1 MPVQHLNPISTPLQ
15 TTTLIEASAGTG
27 KTFTMAS
34 LYLRLLL
41 QAGDNAF
48 SVPLTV
54 EQILVVTFTEAST
67 EELKERIRAR
77 IHLAKAQFAA
87 YRETQDLTVFL
98 NTDNEFLVK
107 ENGQL
112 TDRFLA
118 KLDPNEA
125 FRRLGFAEQNMDL
138 AAVYTIHGFC
148 RRMLMQYAVNSGI
161 HFNLELVTDETD
173 LLNRLANDFWR
184 EQFYGQ
190 SFVVTEFIHRKLESP
205 QQVLKKIRAYLKG
218 ETLKVSVNRPHLL
231 TMSTAEFLQQE
242 LAVHLAGSDN
252 IPDELK
258 SAWTDNFA
266 EISALFEANYA
277 GASVFNGNK
286 FKRDYFIARTAKI
299 QAWADSERRDIP
311 DELWYFTQDY
321 LNGAV
326 LKGKTAF
333 SHPFFDYLAE
343 QKARIEAAQTQLDLD
358 EKILLFHYLRTLNER
373 LSAYKRHHPEKS
385 FDDLLRLLKNALQ
398 SERGEQLATFIRHQ
412 YPFAMVDEF
421 QDTDEQQY
429 QIFSAIYVNRPDC
442 GFMMIGDP
450 KQAIYQFRGADI
462 FTYLKAAKD
471 AEQERFTLSK
481 NYRSD
486 GSLIRA
492 VNGLFDFPAAF
503 MYDDIRF
510 EPVAAGK
517 DQAHFVWRGAQQA
530 PMAFYLGSRE
540 QAAEYCADNIRQWL
554 TSADENQAGFV
565 MDTAQDNGR
574 NLRLRPEN
582 IAVLVRK
589 GSDAE
594 KIKSAL
600 QRRGI
605 ASVYLS
611 DRTNV
616 FDCAEARELAFI
628 LAACLNPFSERH
640 IMNALAT
647 GIFAFSMAQL
657 QQIKRQAE
665 LLDGWMTR
673 FEDYQRIWRR
683 QGVLPMLHRIF
694 LDKGKRG
701 EQADIVGQIAAQ
713 ANAERR
719 LTDLLHLAEL
729 LQEAAV
735 LHESESAL
743 LSWFE
748 RQIQGKDRQAEQ
760 QVRLESERN
769 LVKIVT
775 IHKSKGL
782 EYDLVWLP
790 FLGFDDVKNR
800 DEISIFHDKDA
811 EALWDMNARHQDIS
825 AKEKLAEEM
834 RLLYVALTRAK
845 YQVAMALPAEFGGK
859 KESYWNP
866 VWYALSRGEIG
877 DGMKITGKAE
887 KQTAVLLSAHL
898 EAENYTLE
906 TIPETV
912 SGDKWLPQTNA
923 EVSLSAATFTGKIEQ
938 NWGVTSF
945 TALSRMHEQ
954 NRRFHGEESA
964 VEFTAIFDDALDYDE
979 QQDVF
984 SPTDE
989 EANALWRNL
998 PAEYSPLA
1006 LKGGAKFG
1014 VILHR
1019 FFEKHDFSQP
1029 IEDAELL
1036 ALCQGLQL
1044 DETWIQPLKMWL
1056 EAVLTTP
1063 LSAGF
1068 KLTDIRPQHCLKE
1081 MQFYLNL
1088 DRTFDVKAFNLLL
1101 RQYHPLYQQPYLLDD
1116 IRGMLRGFIDL
1127 VYRHDGKYYLLDY
1140 KTNLLPAY
1148 SEERIRT
1155 DIQQHYYDLQ
1165 YLLYSLALH
1174 CFLQRRLPAYDYET
1188 HFGGVIY
1195 AYVRG
1200 MDGSGKTGVFTTRP
1214 AARLIRG
1221 LEELL
1226 HA

>member
-1 MPVQHLNPISTPLQ
+1 MPIQHLNPISTPLQ

-48 SVPLTV
+48 SAPLTV
-54 EQILVVTFTEAST
+54 EQILVVTFTDAST
-67 EELKERIRAR
+67 QELKERIRSR

-87 YRETQDLTVFL
+87 YRENQDLSLFL
-98 NTDNEFLVK
+98 NTENEFLVK
-107 ENGQL
+107 ENGEL
-112 TDRFLA
+112 TARFLER
-118 KLDPNEA
+118 LDPNEA
-125 FRRLGFAEQNMDL
+125 LRRLTFAEQNMDL
-138 AAVYTIHGFC
+138 AAIYTIHGFC

-161 HFNLELVTDETD
+161 HFNLELVTDETE
-173 LLNRLANDFWR
+173 LLNQLANDFWR

-190 SFVVTEFIHRKLESP
+190 SFAVSEFIHRKLVSP
-205 QQVLKKIRAYLKG
+205 QNVLKKIRAYLKG
-218 ETLKVSVNRPHLL
+218 ETLKVSINCPHLL
-231 TMSTAEFLQQE
+231 TISTDEFLQRE
-242 LAVHLAGSDN
+242 LASHLAATTDKV
-252 IPDELK
+252 DELK
-258 SAWTDNFA
+258 SAWIKHFA

-277 GASVFNGNK
+277 GTSVFNGNK

-299 QAWADSERRDIP
+299 QDWVNSERRDIP
-311 DELWYFTQDY
+311 NELWYFTQNY

-326 LKGKTAF
+326 LKGKTALT
-333 SHPFFDYLAE
+333 HRFFHYLDE
-343 QKARIEAAQTQLDLD
+343 QKAQIEAAQSQLDLD
-358 EKILLFHYLRTLNER
+358 EKILLFHYLRALNSQ
-373 LSAYKRHHPEKS
+373 LVAYKQHHPEKS

-412 YPFAMVDEF
+412 YPFAMIDEF

-429 QIFSAIYVNRPDC
+429 QIFSSIYVNQPDC

-462 FTYLKAAKD
+462 FTYLKAAED
-471 AEQERFTLSK
+471 AGRDRFTLSK

-486 GSLIRA
+486 SRLIRA

-503 MYDDIRF
+503 IYENIRF
-510 EPVAAGK
+510 EPVKPGK
-517 DQAHFVWRGAQQA
+517 NQPHFVWRGKQQA
-530 PMAFYLGSRE
+530 PMAFYSGTRE

-554 TSADENQAGFV
+554 TSAGENQAGFIA
-565 MDTAQDNGR
+565 DTAQDGMR
-574 NLRLRPEN
+574 NARLRPEN

-589 GSDAE
+589 SSDAD

-616 FDCAEARELAFI
+616 FDCTEARELAFI

-647 GIFAFSMAQL
+647 GIFAFSVAQL

-673 FEDYQRIWRR
+673 FENYQRIWHR

-694 LDKGKRG
+694 LDKSEGDEVNIIGRIS
-701 EQADIVGQIAAQ
+701 ARP
-713 ANAERR
+713 NAERR

-729 LQEAAV
+729 LQEAAA
-735 LHESESAL
+735 LNESESAL

-748 RQIQGKDRQAEQ
+748 RQIQGKDRQTEQ
-760 QVRLESERN
+760 QVRLESEQN

-775 IHKSKGL
+775 VHKSKGL
-782 EYDLVWLP
+782 EYDLIWLP
-790 FLGFDDVKNR
+790 FLAFDDVKSR
-800 DEISIFHDKDA
+800 DEIAIFHDKNA
-811 EALWDMNARHQDIS
+811 EPQWDMNALHQDKS
-825 AKEKLAEEM
+825 VQEKLAEEM

-845 YQVAMALPAEFGGK
+845 YQVAMALPTEFGGK
-859 KESYWNP
+859 REACWNP

-877 DGMKITGKAE
+877 DDIKITGKPENQA
-887 KQTAVLLSAHL
+887 AALLSACL
-898 EAENYTLE
+898 NAEHYTLE
-906 TIPETV
+906 TMPETV
-912 SGDKWLPQTNA
+912 SDEKWQPPTNA
-923 EVSLSAATFTGKIEQ
+923 EAPLAAATFTGKIEQ

-945 TALSRMHEQ
+945 TALAQMHERNQ
-954 NRRFHGEESA
+954 RFHGEESA
-964 VEFTAIFDDALDYDE
+964 VKFSEIFDDALDYDE
-979 QQDVF
+979 QQDEF
-984 SPTDE
+984 LSLNE
-989 EANALWRNL
+989 ETAVLWRDF
-998 PAEYSPLA
+998 PQEYSPLA
-1006 LKGGAKFG
+1006 LKGGTKFG

-1019 FFEKHDFSQP
+1019 FFEKHDFDQP

-1044 DETWIQPLKMWL
+1044 DESWLPPLRIWL
-1056 EAVLTTP
+1056 EAVLRTP
-1063 LSAGF
+1063 LSAGV
-1068 KLTDIRPQHCLKE
+1068 KLTEVNPQNCLKE

-1088 DRTFDVKAFNLLL
+1088 NRTFDVKAFNRLLQ
-1101 RQYHPLYQQPYLLDD
+1101 QYHPSYRQPYLLDQ
-1116 IRGMLRGFIDL
+1116 IQGMLRGFIDL
-1127 VYRHDGKYYLLDY
+1127 VYRHEGKYYLLDY
-1140 KTNLLPAY
+1140 KTNLLSAY
-1148 SEERIRT
+1148 NEESIRANMR
-1155 DIQQHYYDLQ
+1155 QHHYDLQ

-1174 CFLQRRLPAYDYET
+1174 CFLQRRLPGYDYET
-1188 HFGGVIY
+1188 HFGGVTY

-1200 MDGSGKTGVFTTRP
+1200 MNGTGGTGVFTTRP
-1214 AARLIRG
+1214 DVRLIRG
-1221 LEELL
+1221 LEELV